1 MSRVHTLV
9 FETTHHALWAEEVA
23 REMRLGAEVVPA
35 PAAARAGCDL
45 AIAVLDED
53 FETFLGELR
62 ERGINVR
69 VFEPKPA

>member
-1 MSRVHTLV
+1 MTVHTLV

-23 REMRLGAEVVPA
+23 REMRLGVEIVPA

-45 AIAVLDED
+45 ALATLDED
-53 FETFLGELR
+53 LDALLAALR
-62 ERGINVR
+62 ERGIGFR